1 MASAENG
8 SEIKLRAEGAS
19 LSLTADDLQKSI
31 DFYTKGFGFE
41 TERSGEDDAG
51 QLRFAMLKAGNAYV
65 GIGQD
70 DFAKG
75 RDRSK
80 GVGMRFWI
88 STTQDLNALAER
100 AKAYGV
106 ELDGEVER
114 TPWGQLAFS
123 FTDPDGFKF
132 TITNNTM

>member
-1 MASAENG
+1 MANAENG
-8 SEIKLRAEGAS
+8 SEIKLEAQGAS
-19 LSLTADDLQKSI
+19 LSLTVDDLQKSM
-31 DFYTKGFGFE
+31 DFYTNGFGFE
-41 TERSGEDDAG
+41 TERSGEDDSG

-75 RDRSK
+75 RNRAK

-88 STTQDLNALAER
+88 ATSQDLHALAAR
-100 AKAYGV
+100 ATANGV
-106 ELDGEVER
+106 VLDGAVER
-114 TPWGQLAFS
+114 TAWGQLSFS

-132 TITNNTM
+132 TITNNAM